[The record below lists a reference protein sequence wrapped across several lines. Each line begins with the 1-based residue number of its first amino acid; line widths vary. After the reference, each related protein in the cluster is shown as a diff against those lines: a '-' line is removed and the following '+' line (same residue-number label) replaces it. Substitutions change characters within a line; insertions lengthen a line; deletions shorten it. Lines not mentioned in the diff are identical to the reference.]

1 MSPSSNPAVA
11 PQEQLPENEQASP
24 SATPASSSDI
34 MASDPQKDVASKGKQ
49 VKLLVFDMGHVF
61 VDFEWET
68 VCQGFCDRAG
78 ITREEFVPILKHIA
92 SLGYESGRAGTAD
105 VLREINAKVADLN
118 LQEDEFHT
126 LWNATFRE
134 NEEMAALLQSL
145 KKDRPIYLLSNTN
158 DSHYSYLESTHNV
171 SRHFEE
177 LILSYLVGYAK
188 PEEAIYLEVLKRSGL
203 KAEECLFVDDLPG
216 NIEAAN
222 KLGMNT
228 IRFIGID
235 DLKTRLASFGI
246 NC

>member
-1 MSPSSNPAVA
+1 MSSSNDSAVA
-11 PQEQLPENEQASP
+11 ASQLLPADAV
-24 SATPASSSDI
+24 SAASSSDI
-34 MASDPQKDVASKGKQ
+34 MATDSEKDLASKGNQ

-68 VCQGFCDRAG
+68 VCKGFCDRAG
-78 ITREEFVPILKHIA
+78 ITREEFAPILKHIA

-118 LQEDEFHT
+118 LTEDEFHK

-158 DSHYSYLESTHNV
+158 DSHYTYLESTHNV

-177 LILSYLVGYAK
+177 LILSYLVGSAK

-203 KAEECLFVDDLPG
+203 KAEECLFVDDLPA
-216 NIEAAN
+216 NIEAAG

-228 IRFIGID
+228 IRFVGIA
-235 DLKTRLASFGI
+235 DLKERLAAFGI
-246 NC
+246 RC